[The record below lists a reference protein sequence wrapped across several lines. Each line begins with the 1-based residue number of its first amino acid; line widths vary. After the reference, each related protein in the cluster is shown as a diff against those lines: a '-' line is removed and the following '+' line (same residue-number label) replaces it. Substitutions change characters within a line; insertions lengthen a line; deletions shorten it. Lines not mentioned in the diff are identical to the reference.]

1 MISII
6 AQENAKE
13 FLWRARQNARVAH
26 AYLFHGPAGVG
37 KEALALLAAQS
48 FFCEARHPQPAPRE
62 ARATLSLFDEPAPQ
76 TAAPAQKSA
85 ELACGVCSAC
95 RRVAEMGHPDVRVI
109 FPRAASASEDERTE
123 VLRSLAAN
131 PYQRSRPWENPNILI
146 DDVRALKRDFG
157 MTSYEGRGMA
167 ALILEAERMK
177 AEAANALLKIL
188 EEPPPQTLMILT
200 ATSLDGML
208 PTIVSRCQP
217 VRLLVLTAG
226 QIAAA
231 LQEKH
236 GVPAERAQFI
246 AKLANGNFRR
256 ALALLEENVDTRR
269 QQAVD
274 FLRMAFRFNK
284 PVEQMDFLNALARD
298 HDRGELRQLLEFCLL
313 LVRDGYVFKSTN
325 ASPARETS
333 IINTDQERM
342 LSDLVKNLPNFD
354 FPAVI
359 NELEFA
365 MECLDRYVQP
375 WLVLVVLLHRIY
387 QLSGSRPRL

>member
-13 FLWRARQNARVAH
+13 FLRRAQQNERVAH

-48 FFCEARHPQPAPRE
+48 FFCEARHPKPAAQP
-62 ARATLSLFDEPAPQ
+62 ATLSLFDEPPAKPAAPQ
-76 TAAPAQKSA
+76 QESVD
-85 ELACGVCSAC
+85 LACGVCSAC
-95 RRVAEMGHPDVRVI
+95 RRVGEMTHPDVRVI

-146 DDVRALKRDFG
+146 DDIRALKRDLG
-157 MTSYEGRGMA
+157 MTSYEGHGSV

-188 EEPPPQTLMILT
+188 EEPPPQTLIMLT
-200 ATSLDGML
+200 ANSLTGML

-217 VRLLVLTAG
+217 VRLLVLTRE
-226 QIAAA
+226 QIVAA
-231 LQEKH
+231 LQQKH
-236 GVPAERAQFI
+236 GVPPERAQFI
-246 AKLANGNFRR
+246 AKLANGSFRR
-256 ALALLEENVDTRR
+256 ALDLLEENVDTRR

-298 HDRGELRQLLEFCLL
+298 HDRRELRQLLEFCLL
-313 LVRDGYVFKSTN
+313 LVRDGYVFKSTS
-325 ASPARETS
+325 ASPAPEPS

-342 LSDLVKNLPNFD
+342 LADLVKNLPTFD

-365 MECLDRYVQP
+365 MDCLDRYVQP
-375 WLVLVVLLHRIY
+375 WLVLMVLLHRIY
-387 QLSGSRPRL
+387 QLSGSRR